1 MEKKIIAI
9 MVALV
14 MVAAVVVTVVMIA
27 AGGLSRAGGFSNL
40 FDELEY
46 SGNET
51 DHQLLEIPDGWY
63 ANDVKTV
70 SDVIV
75 DMAYTEQT
83 NWQTTVYLTTLYF
96 MYIGD
101 QWTAD
106 PSYGTYFYVPVDDHD
121 GVMAVSHGLF
131 SFTVSSA
138 TNLSAVYDI
147 GDVIKLRTTI
157 VLLDDMETLA
167 FGAWSV
173 ADTL

>member
-9 MVALV
+9 MVTLV
-14 MVAAVVVTVVMIA
+14 VVAAVVVAFVMIA
-27 AGGLSRAGGFSNL
+27 AGGFTRSGGFSKL

-46 SGNET
+46 DGDLT
-51 DHQLLEIPDGWY
+51 HHQTLEIPEGWY

-70 SDVIV
+70 SDTIV

-96 MYIGD
+96 MYVGD
-101 QWTAD
+101 QWTD

-121 GVMAVSHGLF
+121 GIMAVSHGLF
-131 SFTVSSA
+131 SLTVSSA
-138 TNLSAVYDI
+138 TNISAEYDI

-167 FGAWSV
+167 FGTWSV